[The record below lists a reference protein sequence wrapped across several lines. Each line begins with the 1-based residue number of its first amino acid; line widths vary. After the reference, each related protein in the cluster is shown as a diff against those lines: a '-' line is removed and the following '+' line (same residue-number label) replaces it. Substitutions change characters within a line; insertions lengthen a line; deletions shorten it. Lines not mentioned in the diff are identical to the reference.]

1 MKREMTE
8 IRNRDLKKGLFKN
21 AQFIFFSAEGAMG
34 EGGAIVVVTSGGSIF
49 HGNYSYGD
57 IKFDKLLKV
66 LPALNEFCNAD
77 DIKDPEGWSYEY
89 LEAGNNL
96 LIRNDICE
104 EFRNKV
110 KNDYHDDMICWLEA
124 AIKLIEKQNIGK
136 APEDIKTKEELALV
150 RY

>member
-1 MKREMTE
+1 MTE

-66 LPALNEFCNAD
+66 LPALQLPIQLCNLQQVHLWQ
-77 DIKDPEGWSYEY
+77 PY
-89 LEAGNNL
+89 
-96 LIRNDICE
+96 
-104 EFRNKV
+104 
-110 KNDYHDDMICWLEA
+110 
-124 AIKLIEKQNIGK
+124 
-136 APEDIKTKEELALV
+136 
-150 RY
+150 

>member
-1 MKREMTE
+1 MRREMIE

-21 AQFIFFSAEGAMG
+21 AEFIFFSAEGAMG

-77 DIKDPEGWSYEY
+77 DTKDPEGWSYEY

-124 AIKLIEKQNIGK
+124 AIQLIEKQNIGK